1 LQGGIPLEPIE
12 QLLAELEQ
20 QEKDIQL
27 TSFNHEIALQVGLA
41 IIEEVKRRGKSVTIH
56 IERNNRVLFHYAM
69 EGTTPDNDEW
79 LRRKCNVVQRFEMSS
94 YRMSNKLKGREG
106 NLETIYQAALRDH
119 AAAGGGFPIIIK
131 NVGVVGAV
139 AISGLPD
146 SEDHEIVVETL
157 RKFI

>member
-1 LQGGIPLEPIE
+1 LESIE
-12 QLLAELEQ
+12 QLLIELEQ
-20 QEKDIQL
+20 QEKEVQF
-27 TSFNHEIALQVGLA
+27 TSFNHEVALEVGLA
-41 IIEEVKRRGKSVTIH
+41 IIKEVKSRGKSVSIH

-94 YRMSNKLKGREG
+94 FRMSNRMKNREG

-119 AAAGGGFPIIIK
+119 AASGGAFPIIVK
-131 NVGVVGAV
+131 NVGIVGAV

-146 SEDHEIVVETL
+146 HEDHEIVVSTL
-157 RKFI
+157 RKFM

>member
-1 LQGGIPLEPIE
+1 MESIEKLLIELQ
-12 QLLAELEQ
+12 Q
-20 QEKDIQL
+20 QEEEIQL
-27 TSFNHEIALQVGLA
+27 TSFNHEIALEVGLA
-41 IIEEVKRRGKSVTIH
+41 IIKEVKSRGKSVSIH

-94 YRMSNKLKGREG
+94 YRMSNKLKTREG

-119 AAAGGGFPIIIK
+119 AAAGGAFPIIIR

-146 SEDHEIVVETL
+146 SEDHEIVVTTL
-157 RKFI
+157 RKFM

>member
-1 LQGGIPLEPIE
+1 MEANE
-12 QLLAELEQ
+12 QLLIELQQQELEVQ
-20 QEKDIQL
+20 F

-41 IIEEVKRRGKSVTIH
+41 IIEEVKRRGKSVSIH

-94 YRMSNKLKGREG
+94 FRMSNRLKTREG
-106 NLETIYQAALRDH
+106 NLESIYQAALRDH

-146 SEDHEIVVETL
+146 HEDHEIVVSTL
-157 RKFI
+157 RKFM

>member
-1 LQGGIPLEPIE
+1 LESIEKLLVELQ
-12 QLLAELEQ
+12 Q
-20 QEKDIQL
+20 QEEEIQL
-27 TSFNHEIALQVGLA
+27 TSFNHEIALEVGLA
-41 IIEEVKRRGKSVTIH
+41 IIKEVKSRGKSVSIH

-94 YRMSNKLKGREG
+94 YRMSNKLKTREG

-119 AAAGGGFPIIIK
+119 AAAGGAFPIIIK

-146 SEDHEIVVETL
+146 HEDHEIVVATL
-157 RKFI
+157 RKFL

>member
-1 LQGGIPLEPIE
+1 MESNE
-12 QLLAELEQ
+12 QLLIELQQ
-20 QEKDIQL
+20 QENEVQF
-27 TSFNHEIALQVGLA
+27 TSFNHDIALKVGLA
-41 IIEEVKRRGKSVTIH
+41 IIEEVKSRGKFVTIH

-94 YRMSNKLKGREG
+94 FQMSNRLKTREG
-106 NLETIYQAALRDH
+106 NLESIYQAALRDH

-146 SEDHEIVVETL
+146 HEDHEIVVSTL
-157 RKFI
+157 RKFL

>member
-1 LQGGIPLEPIE
+1 MESIEKLLIELQ
-12 QLLAELEQ
+12 Q
-20 QEKDIQL
+20 QEEEIQL
-27 TSFNHEIALQVGLA
+27 TSFNHEIALEVGLA
-41 IIEEVKRRGKSVTIH
+41 IIKEVKSRGKSVSIH

-94 YRMSNKLKGREG
+94 YRMSNKLKTREG
-106 NLETIYQAALRDH
+106 NLETIYQAPLRDH
-119 AAAGGGFPIIIK
+119 AAAGGAFPIIIR

-146 SEDHEIVVETL
+146 SEDHEIVVTTL
-157 RKFI
+157 RKFM